1 MRANSYDTEK
11 VYKEMDKDF
20 TRKGK
25 AKTPSIVGDY
35 EINPTGL
42 SGWMAFRYQFKAGN
56 RDLFGYAETIEEAR
70 ANIISE
76 QTVEGMI

>member
-1 MRANSYDTEK
+1 MNKNTFDLEK
-11 VYKEMDKDF
+11 IYKELDKEF

-25 AKTPSIVGDY
+25 AETPSIVGDY

-42 SGWMAFRYQFKAGN
+42 DGWMAYRYQFKAGE

-76 QTVEGMI
+76 QKVEGMI